1 MEEPEEL
8 VTNSIKLL
16 PKHMNF
22 LKTIDNNNLS
32 SANRKAIDELIS
44 IKKNKILDKHLLFF
58 AIGLMIII
66 FSTLMADLFV
76 MAFVAG
82 IGIAYVCYST
92 VSIIF
97 WRLRK

>member
-8 VTNSIKLL
+8 VQTNFTML
-16 PKHMNF
+16 PRHINI
-22 LKTIDNNNLS
+22 LKTVNNNLS
-32 SANRKAIDELIS
+32 AANRKVIEEYDTIR
-44 IKKNKILDKHLLFF
+44 KNKVLDKHLLFF

-76 MAFVAG
+76 MALAAA

-92 VSIIF
+92 VSIVI